1 MSAEGVIGAALPAE
15 AGVSQTHSAC
25 DDEAQQIPP
34 RPVRRFDG
42 I

>member
-1 MSAEGVIGAALPAE
+1 MLLVPLSLAE
-15 AGVSQTHSAC
+15 AVVSQTHSTC
-25 DDEAQQIPP
+25 DDEAQQILP